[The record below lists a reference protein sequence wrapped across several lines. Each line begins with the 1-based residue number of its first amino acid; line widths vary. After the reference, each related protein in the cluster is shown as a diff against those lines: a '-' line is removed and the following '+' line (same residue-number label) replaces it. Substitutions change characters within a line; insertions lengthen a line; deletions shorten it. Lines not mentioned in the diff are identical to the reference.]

1 MAGPNGSYMDG
12 EICNAIEASARL
24 LPLIFDRFRGK
35 SGSIILVISP
45 LTLLMMDQRGRFT
58 HKGLSTDFIATGCG
72 KHKGG

>member
-1 MAGPNGSYMDG
+1 MAGPNGNYMDQ
-12 EICNAIEASARL
+12 ENAIEASARL
-24 LPLIFDRFRGK
+24 LPLSFDCFRGK

-58 HKGLSTDFIATGCG
+58 HKGLSIDFIATRCG